1 MATEAEPQAIAT
13 DGADEVSE
21 DAANSNGQPKEATQ
35 EHSAAQASN
44 GVLSGTPFSSLS
56 GKVSVATLRAIEA
69 MGFEEMTEIQA
80 KAIPHLLERK
90 DVAAAAKTGSG
101 KTLAFLI
108 PALELLSQ
116 LNFVP
121 RKGTGA
127 LVISPTRE
135 LALQTFGV
143 LKELMRGRRKMTA
156 GLVIGG
162 NSRRAEVDMLSRGV
176 NFLVATP
183 GRLLDHLQETRRFV
197 YKNLQCLIIDE
208 ADRILDIGFLPQ
220 MKKIL
225 RALPRQR
232 QTMLFSATLTGE
244 TKKLMRVAMKHEPLY
259 IGLDERKGQATVQ
272 SLEQGYVIC
281 PSEKRLVLLS
291 AFLKNKQKKK
301 VMVFFSTCLSVE
313 FHHKL
318 LNSLGLRSL
327 MIHGRHKQDK
337 RTKTYFQFT
346 KAKWGIL
353 LCTDVAAR
361 GLDIPDVDWI
371 VQYDAPGNVKEYIH
385 RVGRTARGVD
395 GQGSAILFLRP
406 QEKKYLRRLKDAK
419 VPLLEYNFSWD
430 EVDNI
435 QPQIEQLL
443 CKNRYL
449 RASAENAYR
458 AFMNSYD
465 CHYKTISTV
474 QDLDQRKVAASFGL
488 REPPRKRGRGFKR
501 SRPQPKKRSRSESWD
516 DKGNFPPMKRK
527 KNSSFND

>member
-1 MATEAEPQAIAT
+1 MATESEPQAMDT
-13 DGADEVSE
+13 DEMPEGAG
-21 DAANSNGQPKEATQ
+21 NSNGQPKKARP
-35 EHSAAQASN
+35 EHSVARASN

-56 GKVSVATLRAIEA
+56 GRVSDATLKAIKA

-90 DVAAAAKTGSG
+90 DVAATAKTGSG

-108 PALELLSQ
+108 PALELLSK
-116 LNFVP
+116 LKFVP

-143 LKELMRGRRKMTA
+143 LQELMRSHKPMTA
-156 GLVIGG
+156 GYLIGG
-162 NSRRAEVDMLSRGV
+162 NSRRAEVDMLTKGV

-183 GRLLDHLQETRRFV
+183 GRLLDHLQKTRRFV
-197 YKNLQCLIIDE
+197 YKDLQCLIIDE

-220 MKKIL
+220 MKMIL

-244 TKKLMRVAMKHEPLY
+244 TKKLMRVAMKHEPFC
-259 IGLDERKGQATVQ
+259 IGLDERKDQATVQ

-281 PSEKRLVLLS
+281 PSEKRLLLLS

-327 MIHGRHKQDK
+327 RIHGRHKQDA
-337 RTKTYFQFT
+337 RSETYFEFT
-346 KAKWGIL
+346 KAKSGIL

-361 GLDIPDVDWI
+361 GLDIPAVDWI
-371 VQYDAPGNVKEYIH
+371 VQYDATGDVKEYIH

-395 GQGSAILFLRP
+395 GQGAALLFLRP
-406 QEKKYLRRLKDAK
+406 EEKKYLKRLRAAK
-419 VPLLEYNFSWD
+419 VPLQEYEFSWD

-443 CKNRYL
+443 YKNRYL
-449 RASAENAYR
+449 RTSAEGAYR
-458 AFMNSYD
+458 AYINSYD
-465 CHYKTISTV
+465 CHYKPICTV
-474 QDLDQRKVAASFGL
+474 EDLDKKKVAASFGL
-488 REPPRKRGRGFKR
+488 QGPPRKKGRGFQRTWSPPTKR
-501 SRPQPKKRSRSESWD
+501 ARSD
-516 DKGNFPPMKRK
+516 DGDDEGKFPPLKRK
-527 KNSSFND
+527 RNFSFSD